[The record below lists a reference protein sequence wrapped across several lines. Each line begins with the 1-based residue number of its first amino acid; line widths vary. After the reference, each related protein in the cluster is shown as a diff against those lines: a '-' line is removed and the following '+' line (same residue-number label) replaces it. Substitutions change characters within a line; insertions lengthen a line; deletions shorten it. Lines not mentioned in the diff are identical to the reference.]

1 MTIDAGQFFEILGTT
16 GSIIMCASSIPQIV
30 KTYRMKCAEGISGS
44 YLAVLMIGMTLILI
58 YALSVRDVVFIFGN
72 IVSLALTAILIGLRI
87 QYRGGIGRN
96 PERKRRKEERKINH
110 RSKSPCKTEGNR
122 IGRRAAASSME

>member
-1 MTIDAGQFFEILGTT
+1 MTLDAGHIFEILGTT

-30 KTYRMKCAEGISGS
+30 KTYRMKRAEGISGS

-72 IVSLALTAILIGLRI
+72 IVSLALTAVLIGLRI
-87 QYRGGIGRN
+87 QYGGNIGKE
-96 PERKRRKEERKINH
+96 PEKKTRKED
-110 RSKSPCKTEGNR
+110 
-122 IGRRAAASSME
+122 